1 MIWSS
6 TVGLVTKQTVAAD
19 PDAIAISD
27 TASLLM
33 TVTEWMRRSFEE
45 VAASFD
51 LTPVQ
56 ARALLGLES
65 AVPMRSLADHL
76 HCDASNVTGI
86 ADRLEAGGLVARQG
100 SQGDR
105 RVKLLALTP
114 KGARTRARLEA
125 AMLDA
130 SPIKAGLSADERR
143 TLRELLSK
151 IVAKTGG
158 GSHHCAPDA

>member
-1 MIWSS
+1 M
-6 TVGLVTKQTVAAD
+6 TKQTVATDSA
-19 PDAIAISD
+19 AANISA

-33 TVTEWMRRSFEE
+33 TVTEWMRRSFEG

-65 AVPMRSLADHL
+65 PVPMRSLADHL

-86 ADRLEAGGLVARQG
+86 ADRLEAGGLVTRQA

-114 KGARTRARLEA
+114 EGAKTRARLEA
-125 AMLDA
+125 AILDA
-130 SPIKAGLSADERR
+130 SPIKAGLSAEERS
-143 TLRELLSK
+143 TLQHLLTK
-151 IVAKTGG
+151 IVTRTSG
-158 GSHHCAPDA
+158 GSPHCAADA

>member
-1 MIWSS
+1 M
-6 TVGLVTKQTVAAD
+6 QPVAAD
-19 PDAIAISD
+19 PDAAAIGD

-33 TVTEWMRRSFEE
+33 RVTEWMRRSFEE

-86 ADRLEAGGLVARQG
+86 ADRLEAGGLVTRQA

-114 KGARTRARLEA
+114 KGASTRTRLEA
-125 AMLDA
+125 AMLEA

-143 TLRELLSK
+143 TLQELLGK
-151 IVAKTGG
+151 IVTKTGERP
-158 GSHHCAPDA
+158 HHCAPPDA

>member
-1 MIWSS
+1 
-6 TVGLVTKQTVAAD
+6 VTTETTKPAAD
-19 PDAIAISD
+19 PDAAAIGD

-33 TVTEWMRRSFEE
+33 MVTEWMRRSFGE

-56 ARALLGLES
+56 ARALLGLKS

-86 ADRLEAGGLVARQG
+86 ADRLEAGGLVTRQA
-100 SQGDR
+100 SRDDR

-114 KGARTRARLEA
+114 KGDSTRTRLEA
-125 AMLDA
+125 AMLEA
-130 SPIKAGLSADERR
+130 SPIMAGLSADERLM
-143 TLRELLSK
+143 LRELLAK
-151 IVAKTGG
+151 IVTRTGERPQ
-158 GSHHCAPDA
+158 HCVPPDA